1 MADPVDLIA
10 RDVLKKVF
18 PDPRSIRAFDQIQQQ
33 ALGTPTSLAGV
44 QLLVYTP
51 DPLVPAALL
60 VTANAGM
67 SFDISTPG
75 TIKFN
80 INVPGALGYMPAH
93 PGANSDITSLSG
105 LTTALSIVQ
114 GGTGA
119 TTAANARTN
128 INAAISG
135 ANSDITS
142 LSGLTTALSIVQ
154 GGTGLNTAP
163 PTFSAYRNGSTQ
175 NLPNA
180 AFTQVQFN
188 TTSWNT
194 GICYDS
200 VTNFRFTPNVA
211 GKYLLNSSV
220 SVTIGTASTPPM
232 IASVFKNGVE
242 YRRCSTLQYAV
253 GVGTIVSFEANALVD
268 ANGTTD
274 YFDIRLFQG
283 SGGAATINQNLEL
296 SWFQGAYQTP

>member
-10 RDVLKKVF
+10 RDVLKQVF

-33 ALGTPTSLAGV
+33 AIGTPASLAGV
-44 QLLVYTP
+44 QFLVYTP
-51 DPLVPAALL
+51 DPLVPAGLL
-60 VTANAGM
+60 LTANAGI
-67 SFDISTPG
+67 SFDTATPG

-80 INVPGALGYMPAH
+80 VNVAGALGYTPAH
-93 PGANSDITSLSG
+93 
-105 LTTALSIVQ
+105 
-114 GGTGA
+114 
-119 TTAANARTN
+119 
-128 INAAISG
+128 SG

-142 LSGLTTALSIVQ
+142 LSGLTTALSVLQ
-154 GGTGLNTAP
+154 GGTGATTAANARTNLNAAISGANADITSLSGLTTALSVAQGGTGRTTAP
-163 PTFSAYRNGSTQ
+163 PTFSAYRNGATQ

-194 GICYDS
+194 GVCYDP
-200 VTNFRFTPNVA
+200 VTNFRFTPTVA
-211 GKYLLNSSV
+211 GKYLLTAAVN
-220 SVTIGTASTPPM
+220 VTLGAASTPTM

-242 YRRCSTLQYAV
+242 YRRCSTQQYAV
-253 GVGTIVSFEANALVD
+253 TIGTIVDFAASCLVE

-274 YFDIRLFQG
+274 FFDIRLFQ
-283 SGGAATINQNLEL
+283 STGAASTINPNIEL